1 MSFLLFEYKATIV
14 LGDRG
19 RLVIPDQVRKAL
31 ELNQGDKLIIEVQDG
46 IITICPTYE
55 GEEK

>member
-1 MSFLLFEYKATIV
+1 VSFLLFEYKATIV

-55 GEEK
+55 GGEK

>member
-1 MSFLLFEYKATIV
+1 MLFEYKSTIV

-19 RLVIPDQVRKAL
+19 RIVIPDQVRKSL
-31 ELNQGDKLIIEVQDG
+31 ELNHGDKLVIEVQDG
-46 IITICPTYE
+46 IITIYPTYE